1 MYIVEYGEGWDETG
15 WVFRGDAKLA
25 RERGLAGLSLWFDG
39 TSVLGGRG
47 IGAERDSAGWV
58 FEFVG
63 RMIYDTSRSESHKQS
78 LFDRWRRQL
87 TNQK

>member
-1 MYIVEYGEGWDETG
+1 MKIIGLTELLFG
-15 WVFRGDAKLA
+15 GDAELA
-25 RERGLAGLSLWFDG
+25 R
-39 TSVLGGRG
+39 
-47 IGAERDSAGWV
+47 GAIPLVV
-58 FEFVG
+58 FLEFVG

>member
-1 MYIVEYGEGWDETG
+1 MGGVMVWWFDRTSVFGGCQTGAGARFGWMGGLTG
-15 WVFRGDAKLA
+15 LLFWGDAELA
-25 RERGLAGLSLWFDG
+25 HSAIP
-39 TSVLGGRG
+39 LG
-47 IGAERDSAGWV
+47 V
-58 FEFVG
+58 FLEFVG

>member
-1 MYIVEYGEGWDETG
+1 MQIILFFST
-15 WVFRGDAKLA
+15 WVSEMLGKKIIGLTELLFRGDAELA
-25 RERGLAGLSLWFDG
+25 RGAIPLA
-39 TSVLGGRG
+39 
-47 IGAERDSAGWV
+47 V
-58 FEFVG
+58 FLEFVG

>member
-1 MYIVEYGEGWDETG
+1 MKIIGLTELL
-15 WVFRGDAKLA
+15 FRRDAELA
-25 RERGLAGLSLWFDG
+25 R
-39 TSVLGGRG
+39 
-47 IGAERDSAGWV
+47 GAIPLVG
-58 FEFVG
+58 FLEFVG

>member
-1 MYIVEYGEGWDETG
+1 MARGAIPLV
-15 WVFRGDAKLA
+15 VFFGLTELLFRRDAELA
-25 RERGLAGLSLWFDG
+25 RGAIPLA
-39 TSVLGGRG
+39 
-47 IGAERDSAGWV
+47 V
-58 FEFVG
+58 FLEFVG

>member
-1 MYIVEYGEGWDETG
+1 MKIIGLTVLL
-15 WVFRGDAKLA
+15 FRGDAELA
-25 RERGLAGLSLWFDG
+25 RGAIP
-39 TSVLGGRG
+39 LG
-47 IGAERDSAGWV
+47 V
-58 FEFVG
+58 FLEFVG

>member
-1 MYIVEYGEGWDETG
+1 MYIGWWLEVG
-15 WVFRGDAKLA
+15 
-25 RERGLAGLSLWFDG
+25 WFDG
-39 TSVLGGRG
+39 LTGLLFWRDAELARSAIPLG
-47 IGAERDSAGWV
+47 V
-58 FEFVG
+58 FLEFVG

>member
-1 MYIVEYGEGWDETG
+1 MQYVYWWEYGGGTG

-25 RERGLAGLSLWFDG
+25 HSAVWLGCVCGRTGLLFWGDAELA
-39 TSVLGGRG
+39 R
-47 IGAERDSAGWV
+47 ERDSAGCV
-58 FEFVG
+58 CEFVG